1 MVNWLKKFWAFLN
14 KPLWET
20 KRTKETITKITVTEA
35 KNNGLSVEVETEPKE
50 VTKEPPVISQA
61 TPTSQPSQTV
71 PQKVT
76 ISPETDKVIGMSIAQ
91 AEANA
96 REAVAQANVAVAK
109 AKAAKAAWMALRNKT

>member
-1 MVNWLKKFWAFLN
+1 MVNWLRKFWAFLN

-20 KRTKETITKITVTEA
+20 KRTKETVTKITVTEA
-35 KNNGLSVEVETEPKE
+35 GKNEVETESKE
-50 VTKEPPVISQA
+50 VTKEPPV
-61 TPTSQPSQTV
+61 TPKVPPTSQPSQTV

-76 ISPETDKVIGMSIAQ
+76 ISSEMDKVIGMSIAQ

-96 REAVAQANVAVAK
+96 REAVAYANAAVAK